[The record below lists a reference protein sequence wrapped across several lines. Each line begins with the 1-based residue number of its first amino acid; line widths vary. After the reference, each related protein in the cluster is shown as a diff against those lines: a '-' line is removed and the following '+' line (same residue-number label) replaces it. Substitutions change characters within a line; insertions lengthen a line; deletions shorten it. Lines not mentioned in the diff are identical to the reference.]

1 MRVEKKLSVVIVED
15 EVLIAKHIEDT
26 LINANFIVEGL
37 AHDSASALAI
47 IRSQKPDFLILDI
60 NLGEQIDGINLAD
73 TVKKE
78 LDIPFIFLTAL
89 SDLATL
95 DRAKK
100 VNPCGY
106 VVKPFKPRDL
116 ISSIT
121 IGLYNFEF
129 KKSSSKLSK
138 SQVNKV
144 AVEDL
149 SNKEFEVLLDM
160 SEGFTNAQ
168 IAKKQFVSV
177 STIKFHS
184 QNIYSKL
191 DVRNR
196 TSAIKKALGL

>member
-1 MRVEKKLSVVIVED
+1 MEQKSRVVIVED

-26 LINANFIVEGL
+26 LVNANYIVVGL
-37 AHDSASALAI
+37 AHDSKSALQI
-47 IRSQKPDFLILDI
+47 IRKEKPDFLILDI
-60 NLGEQIDGINLAD
+60 SLGEQMDGIDLAD
-73 TVKKE
+73 TVRKE

-89 SDLATL
+89 SDLDTL

-129 KKSSSKLSK
+129 KKSSSKLSI

-144 AVEDL
+144 AVEEL

-177 STIKFHS
+177 STVKFHS